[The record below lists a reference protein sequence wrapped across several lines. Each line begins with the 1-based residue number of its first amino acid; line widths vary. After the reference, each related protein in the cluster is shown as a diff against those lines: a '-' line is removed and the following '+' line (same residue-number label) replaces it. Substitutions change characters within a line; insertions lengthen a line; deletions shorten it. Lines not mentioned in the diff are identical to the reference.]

1 MLASVLIDL
10 LTCESI
16 NLPVYESI
24 SPALRGSSI
33 RISSALQPY
42 IHYQTLPVLYNI
54 QYTPVQ
60 CYTSSCYLFQV
71 PSITRRSF
79 ANHRNHRS
87 AYLEHRDSTKL
98 GRNNE
103 LSAFNLVLPALGL
116 EGKENLCLQCD
127 SKFFYF
133 EFISVVRLLY
143 ILFSYGTFKEA
154 KSRKPFERYECILV
168 SNTQL
173 IQCNGQLAAKFKS
186 FGIINLKPTLCYD
199 FYSSSAN

>member
-1 MLASVLIDL
+1 M
-10 LTCESI
+10 
-16 NLPVYESI
+16 
-24 SPALRGSSI
+24 
-33 RISSALQPY
+33 
-42 IHYQTLPVLYNI
+42 LYNI
-54 QYTPVQ
+54 YHTPVQ

-103 LSAFNLVLPALGL
+103 LSPFNLVLPALGL

-127 SKFFYF
+127 SKFYF
-133 EFISVVRLLY
+133 LEFISVVRHLY

-154 KSRKPFERYECILV
+154 QSRNPYDPVRYECILV

-173 IQCNGQLAAKFKS
+173 IQWPISSEVQKLRYNRPETNPL
-186 FGIINLKPTLCYD
+186 LC
-199 FYSSSAN
+199 F

>member
-1 MLASVLIDL
+1 MKASIFLFTKASARL
-10 LTCESI
+10 FEAPRSEFHLH
-16 NLPVYESI
+16 
-24 SPALRGSSI
+24 SSHIFTI
-33 RISSALQPY
+33 RPC
-42 IHYQTLPVLYNI
+42 
-54 QYTPVQ
+54 Q

-103 LSAFNLVLPALGL
+103 LSPFNLVLPALGL

-173 IQCNGQLAAKFKS
+173 IQRPISSELQKLWYNQPETNPLLCFLS
-186 FGIINLKPTLCYD
+186 FLC
-199 FYSSSAN
+199 

>member
-1 MLASVLIDL
+1 M
-10 LTCESI
+10 
-16 NLPVYESI
+16 
-24 SPALRGSSI
+24 
-33 RISSALQPY
+33 
-42 IHYQTLPVLYNI
+42 LYNI
-54 QYTPVQ
+54 YHTPVQ

-103 LSAFNLVLPALGL
+103 LSPFNLVLPALGL

-127 SKFFYF
+127 SKFYF
-133 EFISVVRLLY
+133 LKFISVVRHLY
-143 ILFSYGTFKEA
+143 ILEA
-154 KSRKPFERYECILV
+154 QSRKPLEPSHTTLNDTNA
-168 SNTQL
+168 SLSL
-173 IQCNGQLAAKFKS
+173 IHNSSNGQLAAKFKS
-186 FGIINLKPTLCYD
+186 FGIINLKPTLCFV